1 MAPKYE
7 WFVTDTN
14 NTQWSFIIRDC
25 PNLKQSLIISQLLF
39 PIRYY
44 SILVIADD
52 YLLETLFL

>member
-39 PIRYY
+39 PIRY
-44 SILVIADD
+44 
-52 YLLETLFL
+52 